1 MKTVQTILISLFLGI
16 GQTIT
21 AQEFIGWRWNHINN
35 IEELRS
41 IDTNTGTTTL
51 LNTIPE
57 IESLSSGVD
66 AIDNNSNKL
75 YLIGRSS
82 GDTSSR
88 LFIINSL
95 TGALFSS
102 VLLDTLVGGIVVNS
116 SGSLIGWRWN
126 HINNIEELR
135 SIDTNTGTT
144 TLLNTIPEI
153 ESLSSGVDAIDN
165 NSNKL
170 YLIGRSS
177 GDTSSRL
184 FIINSLTGV
193 LLSSVLLDTSVSGI
207 AAVTISTSV
216 ETVNLDLPKSIQL
229 LQNYPNPFNTA
240 TTINYKLNKS
250 SFINLSVYN
259 VNGELVETLIN
270 ERNDVGN
277 HSVEW
282 DAESISSDVYFYRI
296 TTGEYTETKKC
307 LLLK

>member
-1 MKTVQTILISLFLGI
+1 MRRNVMKTVQTILISLFLGI

-21 AQEFIGWRWNHINN
+21 AQEF
-35 IEELRS
+35 
-41 IDTNTGTTTL
+41 
-51 LNTIPE
+51 
-57 IESLSSGVD
+57 
-66 AIDNNSNKL
+66 
-75 YLIGRSS
+75 
-82 GDTSSR
+82 
-88 LFIINSL
+88 
-95 TGALFSS
+95 
-102 VLLDTLVGGIVVNS
+102 
-116 SGSLIGWRWN
+116 IGWRWN